1 MEELKKKPGQ
11 GLSMDRRLQEAG
23 GQRLLSAL
31 KVLPSSYL
39 NGVFERRDE
48 LAKDLTAALRV
59 VSDSSS
65 LDLGKGAL
73 KIMDDFFTQVRTRPT
88 C

>member
-1 MEELKKKPGQ
+1 
-11 GLSMDRRLQEAG
+11 MDRHLQEAG

-31 KVLPSSYL
+31 QGLPPSDL
-39 NGVFERRDE
+39 DGIVERRDG
-48 LAKDLTAALRV
+48 LARDLSAALKCA
-59 VSDSSS
+59 SDSSG

>member
-1 MEELKKKPGQ
+1 
-11 GLSMDRRLQEAG
+11 MDRHVQEAG

-31 KVLPSSYL
+31 QGLPSSDL
-39 NGVFERRDE
+39 DGIVERRDE
-48 LAKDLTAALRV
+48 LARNLSAALKCA
-59 VSDSSS
+59 SDSSG